1 MFKKLITHRKAFT
14 LIELLVVIA
23 IIGVLIGL
31 LLPAVQKVR
40 EAASRAQSQNNL
52 KQMGLGFIGLASGTR
67 AGYLPPSFAA
77 YDVYNFD
84 VISTTTPYSRTNM
97 GDFQGVKYTNA
108 FVALLPMI
116 EQENLYKSIVSAVSN
131 TTTVPITASAAGANS
146 QKAVDAAGTAI
157 STAGNPKISSF
168 IAPLDNTVDPVAPSI
183 SYGLN
188 NLVFTGGFKYTI
200 SAANAIPPNP
210 LTGAPYGTSFAAAGN
225 DEQNAYWGASANTTP
240 KAFAKTRLPDDFKA
254 GTSNVALVFERA
266 YATNLGGPSTTGA
279 NHPWY
284 GVNIWID
291 PHRISTGVVFD
302 KSDPKTFYD
311 ETAHSFN
318 SGPLQMVMADG
329 RVVGYNGRTNIANF
343 KNICNPRAS
352 TPPNFD
358 E

>member
-1 MFKKLITHRKAFT
+1 MFRKLITLRKGFT

-77 YDVYNFD
+77 YDVYIND
-84 VISTTTPYSRTNM
+84 TPANTTYQRTNL

-116 EQENLYKSIVSAVSN
+116 EQEALYKNIVQSVSGIA
-131 TTTVPITASAAGANS
+131 TTASTSGANS
-146 QKAVDAAGTAI
+146 AAAVAAAKAAI
-157 STAGNPKISSF
+157 VTAGNPKISSF

-188 NLVFTGGFKYTI
+188 NLVFTGGFFHSI
-200 SAANAIPPNP
+200 SAANAVPPNP
-210 LTGAPYGTSFAAAGN
+210 LSGAPYGTYTPN
-225 DEQNAYWGASANTTP
+225 TPQQDAYWGASVNTTP

-254 GTSNVALVFERA
+254 GASNVALVFERA
-266 YATNLGGPSTTGA
+266 YATNLGGASGTGH
-279 NHPWY
+279 NHPWCD
-284 GVNIWID
+284 VNVWID
-291 PHRISTGVVFD
+291 PFRISTGFAFD
-302 KSDPKTFYD
+302 KSDPKTFVD

-329 RVVGYNGRTNIANF
+329 RVVGYNGRANLANF

>member
-1 MFKKLITHRKAFT
+1 MFRKLITHRKAFT

-77 YDVYNFD
+77 YDVYIND
-84 VISTTTPYSRTNM
+84 TPANSTYQRTNL

-116 EQENLYKSIVSAVSN
+116 EQEALYKNIVQAVSGVS
-131 TTTVPITASAAGANS
+131 TSAAGVA
-146 QKAVDAAGTAI
+146 AAGSAI

-254 GTSNVALVFERA
+254 GASNVALVFERA
-266 YATNLGGPSTTGA
+266 YATNLGAGGTGA

-284 GVNIWID
+284 GVNVWID
-291 PHRISTGVVFD
+291 PFRISTGFAFD
-302 KSDPKTFYD
+302 KSDPKTFVD

-329 RVVGYNGRTNIANF
+329 RVVGYNGRANLANF

>member
-1 MFKKLITHRKAFT
+1 MFRKLITLRKGFT

-77 YDVYNFD
+77 YDVYIND
-84 VISTTTPYSRTNM
+84 TPANTTYQRTNL

-116 EQENLYKSIVSAVSN
+116 EQESLYKIIVSAVSN
-131 TTTVPITASAAGANS
+131 TTTVPTTASAAGDNS
-146 QKAVDAAGTAI
+146 QKAVDAAKAAIITTA
-157 STAGNPKISSF
+157 SNPKISSF
-168 IAPLDNTVDPVAPSI
+168 IAPLDSTVDPVAPSI

-200 SAANAIPPNP
+200 SAANAVPPNP
-210 LTGAPYGTSFAAAGN
+210 LTGAPYGTYTAGSQ
-225 DEQNAYWGASANTTP
+225 EQDAYWGASANTTP
-240 KAFAKTRLPDDFKA
+240 KSFAKTRLPDDFKA
-254 GTSNVALVFERA
+254 GASNVALVFERA
-266 YATNLGGPSTTGA
+266 YASNLGGGAANTGA

-284 GVNIWID
+284 GVNVWID
-291 PHRISTGVVFD
+291 PFRITTGFAFD
-302 KSDPKTFYD
+302 KSDPKTFVD

-329 RVVGYNGRTNIANF
+329 RVVGYNGRSNLTNF

>member
-1 MFKKLITHRKAFT
+1 MFRKLITHRKAFT

-77 YDVYNFD
+77 YDVYNYD
-84 VISTTTPYSRTNM
+84 VISAGTPYSRTNL
-97 GDFQGVKYTNA
+97 GDFQGVRYTNA

-116 EQENLYKSIVSAVSN
+116 EQEALYKNIVQAVSG
-131 TTTVPITASAAGANS
+131 IASTASAAGANS
-146 QKAVDAAGTAI
+146 QLAVTAAGNAI

-210 LTGAPYGTSFAAAGN
+210 LSGAPYGTYTAGSQ
-225 DEQNAYWGASANTTP
+225 EQDAYWGASVNTTP

-254 GTSNVALVFERA
+254 GASNVALVFERA
-266 YATNLGGPSTTGA
+266 YATNLGAGGTGA

-284 GVNIWID
+284 GVNVWID
-291 PHRISTGVVFD
+291 PFRISTGFAFD
-302 KSDPKTFYD
+302 KSDPKTFVD

-329 RVVGYNGRTNIANF
+329 RVVGYNGRSNMANF